1 MGDGWIE
8 HACRLPSPAHYQRA
22 LLRQSQ
28 LTKPL
33 GALGRLENI
42 AVDLAALQSRDR
54 PCARHVPIIVFA
66 GDHGV
71 VAHGVSAYPA
81 EVTVQMLHNFASG
94 GAAISVLAREL
105 DVPLRLVDAGT
116 LSSTPIAGVHVDKP
130 CLGSHDFSTGAA
142 MSLAELA
149 HALAAGRRAVEAVL
163 AETNT
168 RPDLLV
174 LGEMGIGNSTAA
186 SALAC
191 AVDGLP
197 CIELVGAGSGLD
209 EERIAHKRRLIEMAL
224 TLHRPSIAA
233 AATPALE
240 ALRRLGG
247 LEIAA
252 VTGAMIAAA
261 QHGIGVLVDGF
272 IVSVAALVA
281 VRINPAARAWMLFSH
296 RSAERGHAQVLR
308 SLEAEPLLQLEL
320 RLGEGSGAA
329 LAIPLLRMACALHN
343 DMATFAEAD
352 VSNRKATP

>member
-1 MGDGWIE
+1 MGDDWIE
-8 HACRLPSPAHYQRA
+8 HACRIPSTAHHQRA

-33 GALGRLENI
+33 GALGRLERI
-42 AVDLAALQSRDR
+42 TADLAAQQSRDR
-54 PCARHVPIIVFA
+54 PRARHVPIIVFA

-71 VAHGVSAYPA
+71 VQHGVSAYPA

-116 LSSTPIAGVHVDKP
+116 LASTPIAGVHVDKP
-130 CLGSHDFSTGAA
+130 CLGSQDFTTGAA
-142 MSLAELA
+142 MSRAEME
-149 HALAAGRRAVEAVL
+149 HALAAGRRAVEAML
-163 AETNT
+163 AETDA

-191 AVDGLP
+191 AVEGFP
-197 CIELVGAGSGLD
+197 CLDLVGAGTGLD
-209 EERIAHKRRLIEMAL
+209 EERIAHKRRVIEVAL
-224 TLHRPSIAA
+224 ALHRPSIADS
-233 AATPALE
+233 ATPVLE

-252 VTGAMIAAA
+252 LTGAMITAG
-261 QHGIGVLVDGF
+261 QYGIAVLVDGF

-281 VRINPAARAWMLFSH
+281 LRINPAARAWMLFSH

-308 SLEAEPLLQLEL
+308 ALEAEPLLQLDL

-343 DMATFAEAD
+343 DMATFTEAD
-352 VSNRKATP
+352 VSGRKDPR